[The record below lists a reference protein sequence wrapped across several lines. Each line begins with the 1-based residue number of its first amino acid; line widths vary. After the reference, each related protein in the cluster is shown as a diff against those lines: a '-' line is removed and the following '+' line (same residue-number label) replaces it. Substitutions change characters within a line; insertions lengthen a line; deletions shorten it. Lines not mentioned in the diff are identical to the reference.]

1 MLNIDLNTLI
11 SPLLIVVPA
20 DNSSANAET
29 STDPKDNKHASLR
42 EHFKRKRDNRRNN
55 KNRKK
60 RKKLKHIA
68 NSERVEQLGKFY
80 MYCMMVNILPEHIHL
95 PCTRSQSCREWRTCR
110 NISQ

>member
-42 EHFKRKRDNRRNN
+42 EHFRRKRKNRRDNPR
-55 KNRKK
+55 KKKPRKK
-60 RKKLKHIA
+60 RKKSKHIV
-68 NSERVEQLGKFY
+68 NSKRVEPLGKFY
-80 MYCMMVNILPEHIHL
+80 MYCMMVNILP
-95 PCTRSQSCREWRTCR
+95 
-110 NISQ
+110 